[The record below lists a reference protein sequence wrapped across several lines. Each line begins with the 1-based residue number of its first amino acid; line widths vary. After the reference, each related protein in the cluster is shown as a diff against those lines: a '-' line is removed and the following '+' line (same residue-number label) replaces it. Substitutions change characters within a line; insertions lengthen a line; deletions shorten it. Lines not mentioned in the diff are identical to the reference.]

1 VNLACQHPV
10 KSCGK
15 LPVNNYSEKQKFLV
29 MQNQS
34 LFGHLAAKF
43 GEHPENLATESL
55 NYILGQSGVAKK
67 AFCQLLEMAGVRFNG
82 TLHFQTQ
89 VNDEDDAIPDL
100 IETAT
105 ISMNYQRIYNTHD
118 NDSPLWITCVK
129 SLTFYTV
136 KRCDI

>member
-1 VNLACQHPV
+1 
-10 KSCGK
+10 
-15 LPVNNYSEKQKFLV
+15 

-34 LFGHLAAKF
+34 LFGHLATKF

-89 VNDEDDAIPDL
+89 VNDEANAIPDL
-100 IETAT
+100 IGTAGM
-105 ISMNYQRIYNTHD
+105 SMDYQRIYSTHD
-118 NDSPLWITCVK
+118 NDSPSWITALKALPFIPSNAAIFNKVNK
-129 SLTFYTV
+129 QQ
-136 KRCDI
+136 